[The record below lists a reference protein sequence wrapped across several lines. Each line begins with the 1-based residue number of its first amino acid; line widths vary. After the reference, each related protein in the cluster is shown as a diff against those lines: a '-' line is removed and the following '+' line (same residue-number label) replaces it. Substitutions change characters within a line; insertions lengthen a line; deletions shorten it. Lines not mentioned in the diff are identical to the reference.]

1 MFPVR
6 EEDASMTS
14 TREERPHRPYLF
26 VAPIGLPL
34 GLLFL
39 VIALN
44 RPTIANMRFH
54 DLVFLLGTGAMLGA
68 GLAGLVVF
76 FVARRKG

>member
-1 MFPVR
+1 MN
-6 EEDASMTS
+6 S
-14 TREERPHRPYLF
+14 TPEERPLRRRLVAVF
-26 VAPIGLPL
+26 VPGGL

-39 VIALN
+39 YIALN

-54 DLVFLLGTGAMLGA
+54 DLTILLGAGMMLGA